1 MKSLIF
7 DTKFF
12 QKKKF
17 DSKTIQRYFRS
28 ALKDFCIASKSKEP
42 EVVFVFSYSSLI
54 KIGITL
60 IAFYNYRVKSR
71 KGHHVKILEKLCQI
85 LNDKDI
91 EIIGDKMRKKR
102 NLDLY
107 EGGIIISSKEVA
119 EYLNFLKGI
128 FNQAERYLK
137 SQISLF

>member
-1 MKSLIF
+1 MNFYF

-17 DSKTIQRYFRS
+17 DKRTILKYFRNAIEDFRIAFNDRRS
-28 ALKDFCIASKSKEP
+28 AVIFN
-42 EVVFVFSYSSLI
+42 FSYSALI

-60 IAFYNYRVKSR
+60 IAAQGYRTKSR
-71 KGHHVKILEKLCQI
+71 KGHHVKILEKLSEI

-91 EIIGDKMRKKR
+91 EIIGDRMRKKR

-107 EGGIIISSKEVA
+107 EGGIIISQKEA
-119 EYLNFLKGI
+119 KDYLNFVKVVI
-128 FNQAERYLK
+128 KKAEKHLK
-137 SQISLF
+137 SQSSLF

>member
-1 MKSLIF
+1 MNFYF

-17 DSKTIQRYFRS
+17 DKRTILKYFRN
-28 ALKDFCIASKSKEP
+28 AIEDFRIAFNDRRP
-42 EVVFVFSYSSLI
+42 AVIFNFSYHALI

-60 IAFYNYRVKSR
+60 IALQGYRTKSR
-71 KGHHVKILEKLCQI
+71 KEHRVKILEKLSEI

-91 EIIGDKMRKKR
+91 EIIGDRMRKKR

-107 EGGIIISSKEVA
+107 EGGIIISQKEA
-119 EYLNFLKGI
+119 KDYLNFTEKVI
-128 FNQAERYLK
+128 KKAKEYLK
-137 SQISLF
+137 NQKSLF